1 MRNKLKTHV
10 QATHVDFDVLL
21 VDVLFVE
28 SDLLQQVEVGPRV
41 LQAAGTGG
49 DYVHV
54 FVTTLTCAC
63 VCCEAGCTLM
73 SSLKLLMVAVPAFW
87 RW

>member
-1 MRNKLKTHV
+1 MTHV
-10 QATHVDFDVLL
+10 QAAHVDFDVLL
-21 VDVLFVE
+21 VDALFVE

-41 LQAAGTGG
+41 LQTAGTGG
-49 DYVHV
+49 DYAHV
-54 FVTTLTCAC
+54 CVTTLAC
-63 VCCEAGCTLM
+63 VHVCCEVGRTLM